1 MGKAMLLWA
10 GSGRGF
16 RTVRT
21 EIELPRLRDV
31 AVGPADSN
39 VRCVAASTASAPITD
54 DRFLVTLIIVRSF
67 RMARPSLLLAL
78 RAAAD
83 EPIAASA
90 ASSTSGPGDVS
101 SRKARPAPRQ
111 YSRARDTLPVAAVAG
126 LGAAVAELP
135 ALPGSASGG
144 TTAALAVGWA
154 AIWTQE
160 ASNLCTTVKTGAA
173 TGRV

>member
-1 MGKAMLLWA
+1 MCLRTVPVSDPAVLRCTQCYAHPPRTLIFAPCSRAAMLDTAGRYFIAISARVGPSTSAATAASATAEAAVGGGGGLGKAMLLWA

-78 RAAAD
+78 RAAA
-83 EPIAASA
+83 PKSA
-90 ASSTSGPGDVS
+90 RAW
-101 SRKARPAPRQ
+101 RQ
-111 YSRARDTLPVAAVAG
+111 T
-126 LGAAVAELP
+126 
-135 ALPGSASGG
+135 
-144 TTAALAVGWA
+144 
-154 AIWTQE
+154 
-160 ASNLCTTVKTGAA
+160 
-173 TGRV
+173 